1 MNNQVLKIYNFH
13 ILIVDDDQ
21 KIRLLL
27 KQFLENNGFRVS
39 DAENTDQAKKIMESL
54 IFDLLVI
61 DIMMP
66 GQNGLDFLKEIRLTN
81 SIPTLML
88 TAMSSPEDRLD
99 GLEYGADD
107 YMTKPFEPR
116 ELLLRI
122 QNILKRFTKNLES
135 SVEKENTRFGPF
147 TFNKKSQNLYKNDIP
162 VHLTTSE
169 QKLLICFCKSPN
181 TPFSREDINNSLGGN
196 METRSID
203 VAIARIRRKIEI
215 DQRYPIYLQT
225 VRGIGWMLQTHEDNN
240 DEN

>member
-1 MNNQVLKIYNFH
+1 MYNQDLKKYNFH
-13 ILIVDDDQ
+13 ILIIDDDQ

-27 KQFLENNGFRVS
+27 KQFLEKNCFRVS
-39 DAENTDQAKKIMESL
+39 DVENTAQAKKIMEIL
-54 IFDLLVI
+54 KFDLLVI

-66 GQNGLDFLKEIRLTN
+66 GQNGLEFLKEIRQTN
-81 SIPTLML
+81 SIPSLML

-99 GLEYGADD
+99 GLEFGADD

-122 QNILKRFTKNLES
+122 QNIFKRLTKSIKNSETN
-135 SVEKENTRFGPF
+135 ENTKFGPF
-147 TFNKKSQNLYKNDIP
+147 SFNKKSLNLYKNNIP

-169 QKLLICFCKSPN
+169 QKLLNCFCKSPN
-181 TPFSREDINNSLGGN
+181 TPFSRDDINNSLGGN
-196 METRSID
+196 MENRSID

-225 VRGIGWMLQTHEDNN
+225 VRGIGWMLQTHEE
-240 DEN
+240 ENED

>member
-1 MNNQVLKIYNFH
+1 MYSQDLKKDNFH
-13 ILIVDDDQ
+13 ILIIDDDQ
-21 KIRLLL
+21 KIRFLL
-27 KQFLENNGFRVS
+27 KQFLENNGLRVS
-39 DAENTDQAKKIMESL
+39 DVENTNQAKKIMETL

-66 GQNGLDFLKEIRLTN
+66 GQNGLEFLKEIRQTN
-81 SIPTLML
+81 SIPSLML

-122 QNILKRFTKNLES
+122 QNILKRLTKNIKKSETQ
-135 SVEKENTRFGPF
+135 ENTKFGPF
-147 TFNKKSQNLYKNDIP
+147 SFNQKSLNLYKNNIP

-169 QKLLICFCKSPN
+169 QKLLNCFCKSPN
-181 TPFSREDINNSLGGN
+181 KPFSRDDINNSLGGN

-225 VRGIGWMLQTHEDNN
+225 VRGIGWMLQTHEE
-240 DEN
+240 ENED